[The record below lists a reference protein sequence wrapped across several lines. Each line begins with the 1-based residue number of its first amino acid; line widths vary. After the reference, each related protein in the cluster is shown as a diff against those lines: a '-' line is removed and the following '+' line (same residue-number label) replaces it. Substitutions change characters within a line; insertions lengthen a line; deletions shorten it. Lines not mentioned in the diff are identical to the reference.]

1 MLLCILF
8 VLNLIQ
14 SLLDIIEDV
23 FYIFDTYREA
33 NQIWRNTC
41 FLQLLFAELAMGVTG
56 RMEHTGAGIGYMGYD
71 VDHVERI
78 HKLDGCIAVS
88 LQSEGNNTAGAVWHI
103 LLGKRMILIALQTA
117 IMNPS
122 HTLIVLQNSATFCAL
137 AQCWRIRRWR
147 LWRPRLRMNEFI
159 GAGMLPRSRIS

>member
-56 RMEHTGAGIGYMGYD
+56 WQERWQKVKSGGSL
-71 VDHVERI
+71 HVSQYS
-78 HKLDGCIAVS
+78 G
-88 LQSEGNNTAGAVWHI
+88 
-103 LLGKRMILIALQTA
+103 
-117 IMNPS
+117 S
-122 HTLIVLQNSATFCAL
+122 HLCFCSN
-137 AQCWRIRRWR
+137 
-147 LWRPRLRMNEFI
+147 RPH
-159 GAGMLPRSRIS
+159 P

>member
-23 FYIFDTYREA
+23 FYIFDTYGET

-41 FLQLLFAELAMGVTG
+41 FLQLLFAELAMGVAR
-56 RMEHTGAGIGYMGYD
+56 RMEHTGAGIGYVGYD

-78 HKLDGCIAVS
+78 HKLDGS
-88 LQSEGNNTAGAVWHI
+88 
-103 LLGKRMILIALQTA
+103 KRHLF
-117 IMNPS
+117 
-122 HTLIVLQNSATFCAL
+122 TL
-137 AQCWRIRRWR
+137 
-147 LWRPRLRMNEFI
+147 
-159 GAGMLPRSRIS
+159 

>member
-23 FYIFDTYREA
+23 FYIFDTYGEA

-56 RMEHTGAGIGYMGYD
+56 WMEHTGAGIGYTWVTMLIMSR
-71 VDHVERI
+71 ESI
-78 HKLDGCIAVS
+78 NLMAVS
-88 LQSEGNNTAGAVWHI
+88 RSPFNP
-103 LLGKRMILIALQTA
+103 KA
-117 IMNPS
+117 ITPQVPFG
-122 HTLIVLQNSATFCAL
+122 IYFWASA
-137 AQCWRIRRWR
+137 
-147 LWRPRLRMNEFI
+147 
-159 GAGMLPRSRIS
+159 

>member
-1 MLLCILF
+1 MYPI

-56 RMEHTGAGIGYMGYD
+56 WMEHTGAGNACGRSD
-71 VDHVERI
+71 
-78 HKLDGCIAVS
+78 A
-88 LQSEGNNTAGAVWHI
+88 TA
-103 LLGKRMILIALQTA
+103 
-117 IMNPS
+117 
-122 HTLIVLQNSATFCAL
+122 SAT
-137 AQCWRIRRWR
+137 
-147 LWRPRLRMNEFI
+147 M
-159 GAGMLPRSRIS
+159 

>member
-56 RMEHTGAGIGYMGYD
+56 WMEHTGAGIGYMGYD

-78 HKLDGCIAVS
+78 HKLDAVS
-88 LQSEGNNTAGAVWHI
+88 RSPFNP
-103 LLGKRMILIALQTA
+103 KA
-117 IMNPS
+117 ITPQVPFG
-122 HTLIVLQNSATFCAL
+122 IYFWASA
-137 AQCWRIRRWR
+137 
-147 LWRPRLRMNEFI
+147 
-159 GAGMLPRSRIS
+159 

>member
-23 FYIFDTYREA
+23 FYIFDTYGEA

-56 RMEHTGAGIGYMGYD
+56 WMEHTGAGIGYMGYD

-78 HKLDGCIAVS
+78 HKLDGCLAVS
-88 LQSEGNNTAGAVWHI
+88 FNP
-103 LLGKRMILIALQTA
+103 KA
-117 IMNPS
+117 ITPQVPFG
-122 HTLIVLQNSATFCAL
+122 IYFWASA
-137 AQCWRIRRWR
+137 
-147 LWRPRLRMNEFI
+147 
-159 GAGMLPRSRIS
+159 